1 MRLPKRILVATDFSD
16 TADAA
21 FDYAV
26 ELAKQLGAKVTALHA
41 YELPVYGFPNGA
53 LVASV
58 EMTTRIMTA
67 AQEALDAAC
76 KARANRGVEIS
87 PIVRQ
92 GVTWEEVH
100 RVAEE
105 IDADLIV
112 IGTHGRKGLSRALLG
127 SVAEKIIRTATRPV
141 LTIHA
146 PPESSSKPDV
156 QAVHPQA

>member
-1 MRLPKRILVATDFSD
+1 MRIPKRILVATDFSD
-16 TADAA
+16 TANAA

-26 ELAKQLGAKVTALHA
+26 DLAKQLGAKVTAMHA

-67 AQEALDAAC
+67 AQEALDSAC
-76 KARANRGVEIS
+76 KQRANRGVEIT
-87 PIVRQ
+87 PLVRQ

-105 IDADLIV
+105 TDADLIV

-146 PPESSSKPDV
+146 PPEPASKTDV
-156 QAVHPQA
+156 TAAQARA

>member
-16 TADAA
+16 TANAA

-26 ELAKQLGAKVTALHA
+26 DLAKQLGAKVTAVHA

-58 EMTTRIMTA
+58 EMTTRIMSA
-67 AQEALDAAC
+67 AQEALESAC
-76 KARANRGVEIS
+76 KVRANRGVDIT
-87 PIVRQ
+87 PLVRQ

-112 IGTHGRKGLSRALLG
+112 IGTHGRRGLSRALLG

-141 LTIHA
+141 LTIHGA
-146 PPESSSKPDV
+146 QEPAAKTETKAAQPS
-156 QAVHPQA
+156 A

>member
-1 MRLPKRILVATDFSD
+1 MRQPKRILVATDFSD
-16 TADAA
+16 TANAA

-26 ELAKQLGAKVTALHA
+26 DLAKLLGAKVTAVHA

-67 AQEALDAAC
+67 AQEALDSAC
-76 KARANRGVEIS
+76 KARASRGVEIA
-87 PIVRQ
+87 PVVRQ
-92 GVTWEEVH
+92 GITWEEVH

-141 LTIHA
+141 LTIHVPA
-146 PPESSSKPDV
+146 DGAARSETKPA
-156 QAVHPQA
+156 QPQA